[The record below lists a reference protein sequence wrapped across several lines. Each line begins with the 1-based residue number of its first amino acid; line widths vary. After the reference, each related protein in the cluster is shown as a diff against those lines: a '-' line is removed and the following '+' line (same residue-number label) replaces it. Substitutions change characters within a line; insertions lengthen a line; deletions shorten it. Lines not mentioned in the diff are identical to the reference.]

1 MMKWYEN
8 HRHNW
13 SYCHDLRFWI
23 SFYFLCG
30 WEAVEYGDIPPSCV
44 YAICLIASK
53 PLTQKWIEFVLL
65 QKNFFCPESEL
76 YLHFLHSQKSKK
88 EIFSLFQA
96 KNENF

>member
-30 WEAVEYGDIPPSCV
+30 WEAVEYGEIPPFCV
-44 YAICLIASK
+44 YAICHKDQVQDVICY
-53 PLTQKWIEFVLL
+53 LL
-65 QKNFFCPESEL
+65 HHVQDVILLAVNQHNNWSG
-76 YLHFLHSQKSKK
+76 HSSRY
-88 EIFSLFQA
+88 
-96 KNENF
+96 